1 MSAVTIP
8 LLDSMLT
15 PTPGQPAET
24 LYRSIPLSNR
34 VRELTTLLTQL
45 YNSNNNAGGT
55 VNDSNNEGRSML
67 AAVLLRREI
76 STLGGNESM
85 TGIPTSNC
93 IALMGEIAEPL
104 MSLFTLDN
112 SSVNQSRRQ
121 IGHCIAELCCSL
133 SVVSPN
139 DGREWMKSVLGRL
152 EPGVSYCIH
161 MHHLMCCTIHM
172 HHLYSCAHVPLYFVK
187 LLSIYFCD
195 SVWPWIQCS

>member
-1 MSAVTIP
+1 M
-8 LLDSMLT
+8 
-15 PTPGQPAET
+15 
-24 LYRSIPLSNR
+24 
-34 VRELTTLLTQL
+34 TQL
-45 YNSNNNAGGT
+45 YNSNNAGRT
-55 VNDSNNEGRSML
+55 VNDSNNEGRSLL

-152 EPGVSYCIH
+152 EPGVSYLFSH
-161 MHHLMCCTIHM
+161 APSYM
-172 HHLYSCAHVPLYFVK
+172 LYSHAPSLYLHMYPYI
-187 LLSIYFCD
+187 LLSSFYLL
-195 SVWPWIQCS
+195 V

>member
-45 YNSNNNAGGT
+45 YNSNNAGGT
-55 VNDSNNEGRSML
+55 VNDSNNEGRSLL

-76 STLGGNESM
+76 SALGGNESM

-93 IALMGEIAEPL
+93 LALMGETAEPL

-172 HHLYSCAHVPLYFVK
+172 HQLYSCAHVPLYFVK

>member
-1 MSAVTIP
+1 MVDDTNGI
-8 LLDSMLT
+8 
-15 PTPGQPAET
+15 
-24 LYRSIPLSNR
+24 Y
-34 VRELTTLLTQL
+34 
-45 YNSNNNAGGT
+45 SNNNAGG
-55 VNDSNNEGRSML
+55 VNDSTNEARSML

-112 SSVNQSRRQ
+112 NSSINQSRRQ

-139 DGREWMKSVLGRL
+139 DGKEWMKSVLGRL
-152 EPGVSYCIH
+152 EPGVSDLFSHAPSYIICCCIH
-161 MHHLMCCTIHM
+161 MHHLYICTCTLI
-172 HHLYSCAHVPLYFVK
+172 FVK
-187 LLSIYFCD
+187 SLSIYFRD
-195 SVWPWIQCS
+195 SVWPWTQCF

>member
-45 YNSNNNAGGT
+45 YNSNNAGGT
-55 VNDSNNEGRSML
+55 VNDSNNEGRSLL

-76 STLGGNESM
+76 SALGGNESM

>member
-34 VRELTTLLTQL
+34 VRELANLLTQL
-45 YNSNNNAGGT
+45 YSNAGG
-55 VNDSNNEGRSML
+55 VNDSTNEARSML

-112 SSVNQSRRQ
+112 NSSINQSRRQ

-139 DGREWMKSVLGRL
+139 DGKEWMKSVLGRL
-152 EPGVSYCIH
+152 EPGVSYLFSH
-161 MHHLMCCTIHM
+161 APSYNML
-172 HHLYSCAHVPLYFVK
+172 
-187 LLSIYFCD
+187 
-195 SVWPWIQCS
+195 